1 MLRKIGSRAT
11 MIQASE
17 SFSTAMV
24 PRADRVDA
32 WLYRAKQICGDC
44 RYQFPR
50 RPVFQGCIERRTV
63 AGVELTRF
71 SSTPVSFSKTPVV
84 SASSPERNCI
94 ITTQLEGVGYYCQ
107 QGALTFLNPGDATLL
122 DSGQPWSSDCAGLC
136 SRLYVRVPMWWMRNR
151 LRLAKLPVLPRISGA
166 CGMGATLFRLL
177 TSLFQ
182 DGETFTLEEGAATM
196 DAYLGML
203 SACLRGSDP
212 GRSGELCP
220 GRFGDRIEKFIEAHL
235 ADPAL
240 GPAALA
246 EAAGI
251 SVRHLHRLFSA
262 RGRRVSEWI
271 RERRLER
278 CCADLVD
285 RRASGRSITEIAFCW
300 GFSDSAHFSRSFK
313 RHFGV
318 SPREFCSQ
326 VESSSWQRGRSLL
339 LGPGARLFPLN

>member
-1 MLRKIGSRAT
+1 MQ
-11 MIQASE
+11 MSE

-24 PRADRVDA
+24 PRADRLDA
-32 WLYRAKQICGDC
+32 WLYRARQICGDC

-50 RPVFQGCIERRTV
+50 HPVFQGCIERRTV
-63 AGVELTRF
+63 AGGELTCF
-71 SSTPVSFSKTPVV
+71 SSTPVSFSKIPIV

-107 QGALTFLNPGDATLL
+107 EGALTFLNPGDVTLL
-122 DSGQPWSSDCAGLC
+122 DSGQPWSSDCAGQC
-136 SRLYVRVPMWWMRNR
+136 SRLYLRVPMWLMRSR
-151 LRLAKLPVLPRISGA
+151 LQLAKLPLLPRISGA

-177 TSLFQ
+177 TSLFR
-182 DGETFTLEEGAATM
+182 EAEALTMEESAAAM
-196 DAYLGML
+196 DAYLAML

-212 GRSGELCP
+212 GWTDELCP
-220 GRFGDRIEKFIEAHL
+220 PRGGDRIEKFIEAHL

-240 GPAALA
+240 GPAVIA

-318 SPREFCSQ
+318 SPRAFCSQ
-326 VESSSWQRGRSLL
+326 AESSSWGRGRSLL
-339 LGPGARLFPLN
+339 HGPGARVSPLN